1 MANEAPA
8 AAPAPGGRKKIII
21 IAAVVVVLLLGGGA
35 GAFFMLKGGHKGG
48 DKEAAEAQA
57 EGKEGEKSE
66 KGGEG
71 GHGEG
76 KAGEATYTSLDPA
89 FVVNFQ
95 DKNNRTKYL
104 KADMSVVSSAAKSEE
119 IVRKHMPAIRNAV
132 IMLLSRQVFEDLQS
146 ADGKEKLRAAALK
159 EVQAVLT
166 KQTGKPVV
174 EDLFFSSFVM
184 Q

>member
-1 MANEAPA
+1 MANEAPPA
-8 AAPAPGGRKKIII
+8 ATDGKKKMII

-35 GAFFMLKGGHKGG
+35 GAFFMLKGDSKGG
-48 DKEAAEAQA
+48 EKEAAEAQA
-57 EGKEGEKSE
+57 EGKGGEKSEE

-132 IMLLSRQVFEDLQS
+132 IMLLSRQAFEDLQS

>member
-8 AAPAPGGRKKIII
+8 AAAAPGGKKKLII

-48 DKEAAEAQA
+48 EKEAAEAQA
-57 EGKEGEKSE
+57 ES
-66 KGGEG
+66 KGGEKG
-71 GHGEG
+71 EEKGGEG

-104 KADMSVVSSAAKSEE
+104 KADMSVVSSAPKSEE
-119 IVRKHMPAIRNAV
+119 LVRKHMPAIRNAV

-174 EDLFFSSFVM
+174 DDLFFSSFVM